1 MYDPHKVVIF
11 GSSGHAKVIVDI
23 IESNNNFEL
32 IGFIDK
38 FIPSETIVLNYKV
51 IGDEL
56 ILPKLMNDYKF
67 NQGVVGIGDNF
78 VRSKV
83 VDFVKRIAPDFQFIN
98 CIHDSAKISNHCE
111 LGVGNVVMP
120 GVSIN
125 ASTIISDHCILNTNS
140 SLDHD
145 CRMANFSSLA
155 PNSAVGGNCS
165 IGQFSYVGI
174 GASIFH
180 GVSIEDNCIVG
191 GGSILNKNTICDSNY
206 YGIPA
211 KRISERKLGDSYL

>member
-1 MYDPHKVVIF
+1 MK
-11 GSSGHAKVIVDI
+11 
-23 IESNNNFEL
+23 
-32 IGFIDK
+32 
-38 FIPSETIVLNYKV
+38 
-51 IGDEL
+51 
-56 ILPKLMNDYKF
+56 
-67 NQGVVGIGDNF
+67 Q
-78 VRSKV
+78 
-83 VDFVKRIAPDFQFIN
+83 IAPDFQFIN
-98 CIHDSAKISNHCE
+98 CIHDSATLSNHCE
-111 LGVGNVVMP
+111 FGVGNVVMP

-145 CRMANFSSLA
+145 CRMASFSSLA

-191 GGSILNKNTICDSNY
+191 GGSILNKDAICDSTY

>member
-1 MYDPHKVVIF
+1 MDDSRKVVIF
-11 GSSGHAKVIVDI
+11 GCSGHAKVVVDI
-23 IESNNNFEL
+23 IESNNNYEL

-38 FIPSETIVLNYKV
+38 FIPKSTSVLDYTV

-56 ILPKLMNDYKF
+56 SLPKLMNKYKF
-67 NQGVVGIGDNF
+67 NKGLVGIGNNF

-83 VDFVKRIAPDFQFIN
+83 VNLVKKIAPDFEFIN
-98 CIHDSAKISNHCE
+98 CIHNSANISKYCKF
-111 LGVGNVVMP
+111 GVGNVVMP

-125 ASTIISDHCILNTNS
+125 ASSIISDHCILNTNS

-145 CRMANFSSLA
+145 CQMSNYSCLA

-165 IGQFSYVGI
+165 IGEYSYVGI
-174 GASIFH
+174 GASIFQ
-180 GVSIEDNCIVG
+180 GVSIDQNCIVG
-191 GGSILNKNTICDSNY
+191 GGSILNRDAKADSIY

-211 KRISERKLGDSYL
+211 KKVSSRKLEDNYL